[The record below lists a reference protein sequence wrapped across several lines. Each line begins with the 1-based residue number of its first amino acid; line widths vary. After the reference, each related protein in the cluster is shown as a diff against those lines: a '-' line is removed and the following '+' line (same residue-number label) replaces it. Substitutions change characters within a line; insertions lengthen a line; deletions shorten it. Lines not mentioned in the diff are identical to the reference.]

1 MTSVLNVD
9 TIAAKD
15 GTSPVGLTKQHAAK
29 AWATVDG
36 SSGTPS
42 LTSSFNC
49 SSNTDL
55 GTGSYATHLT
65 NAMSDGDYPIVAND
79 NERGC
84 GESNNNTSSRV
95 DVIIR
100 NPTNLSAV
108 DATSFFAVH
117 GDLA

>member
-1 MTSVLNVD
+1 MSTVKVD
-9 TIAAKD
+9 TISASD
-15 GTSPVGLTKQHAAK
+15 GTSPVTLTKQSAAK
-29 AWATVDG
+29 AWATVNG
-36 SSGTPS
+36 SGGTPS

-55 GTGSYATHLT
+55 GTGSYRTDLT
-65 NAMSDGDYPIVAND
+65 TAMSNSDYPVVTND

-95 DVIIR
+95 DTIIR

-108 DATSFFAVH
+108 DATTFFAVH